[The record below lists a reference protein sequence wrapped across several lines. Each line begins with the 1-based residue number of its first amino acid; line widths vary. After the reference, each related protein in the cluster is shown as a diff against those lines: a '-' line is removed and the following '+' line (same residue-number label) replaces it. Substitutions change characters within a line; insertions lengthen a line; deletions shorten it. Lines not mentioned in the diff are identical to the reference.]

1 MYDVFISFKNTD
13 ENGVRTEDSYI
24 AEQLYESFKSQ
35 GFKVFYSNKVLNEVG
50 AAAYKNAIE
59 EALEESKVLV
69 QIASKLD
76 FLISQWVSYER
87 ESFHNDILSGRK
99 TNACIV
105 PFMKNISGLDVPRS
119 LRNYQTFQIG
129 INSNGEVVDFVR
141 KFLKTED
148 KKESFALHHEE
159 VSLSTGKHL
168 SSYKAEIKSELKRL
182 KIQALNTREPDNN
195 AIKYVLDHMPP
206 KENINILD
214 MGCAYGFVTKDRFS
228 KIPGAKV
235 IGVDRSEKLIEYAK
249 ENSMFENSSY
259 YVLDLEN
266 EEMMDNLEEIME
278 KENIE
283 KFDIIFASLVIH
295 HLKNPNKL
303 LRNVRR
309 ILANDGYIIIRGSD
323 DGSMVTFNDDG
334 LIQKVIDL
342 HLSCDG
348 ISDRLNGR
356 KIYSQLVSSG
366 YKNVKMINW
375 VKEISG
381 MDLDERYEIFVERF
395 SYRRNYIKTLCDKD
409 PYNSANIKKLEEM
422 DFLLSELENKFAED
436 SFWYS
441 EIDFVGVAQKKIKL
455 NLQVKFFLF
464 TKLLQFSNI

>member
-1 MYDVFISFKNTD
+1 MYDIFISFKNLGED
-13 ENGVRTEDSYI
+13 GNRTEDSFL
-24 AEQLYESFKSQ
+24 AEQLYDSFKAQ
-35 GFKVFYSNKVLNEVG
+35 GFNVFYSNKVLNELG
-50 AAAYKNAIE
+50 AAAYKNTIE
-59 EALEESKVLV
+59 EALENSRV
-69 QIASKLD
+69 
-76 FLISQWVSYER
+76 LISIATNLDYLLSKWVSYER

-99 TNACIV
+99 NKACIV

-129 INSNGEVVDFVR
+129 INSNGEVIDFVK

-148 KKESFALHHEE
+148 KKETIALHHEE

-195 AIKYVLDHMPP
+195 AIKYVLEHMPA
-206 KENINILD
+206 KEQINILD

-228 KIPGAKV
+228 KIPNAKV

-249 ENSMFENSSY
+249 ENSMFENASY

-266 EEMMDNLEEIME
+266 EETIDNIEEIME

-309 ILANDGYIIIRGSD
+309 LLAVDGYIIIRGSD
-323 DGSMVTFNDDG
+323 DGSMVTYNDDG

-395 SYRRNYIKTLCDKD
+395 SYRRNYINTLCEKD
-409 PYNSANIKKLEEM
+409 PYNQANVKKLEEM
-422 DFLLSELENKFAED
+422 DYLLSELENKFAEE

-441 EIDFVGVAQKKIKL
+441 EIDFVGVAQKK
-455 NLQVKFFLF
+455 
-464 TKLLQFSNI
+464 

>member
-1 MYDVFISFKNTD
+1 MYDIFISFKNLGED
-13 ENGVRTEDSYI
+13 GNRTEDSLI
-24 AEQLYESFKSQ
+24 AEALYDLLKAQ
-35 GFKVFYSNKVLNEVG
+35 GLRVFYSNKVLNEVG
-50 AAAYKNAIE
+50 AAAYKNKIE
-59 EALEESKVLV
+59 EALENSQVLIS
-69 QIASKLD
+69 IATKLD
-76 FLISQWVSYER
+76 YLLSQWVSYER

-105 PFMKNISGLDVPRS
+105 PFIKNISGLDVPRS

-129 INSNGEVVDFVR
+129 INSNGEVVDFVK
-141 KFLKTED
+141 KFLKQED
-148 KKESFALHHEE
+148 KKESFAIHHEE

-195 AIKYVLDHMPP
+195 AIKYVLDHMPA
-206 KENINILD
+206 KEKINILD

-228 KIPGAKV
+228 KIENAKV
-235 IGVDRSEKLIEYAK
+235 VGVDRSEKLIEYAK
-249 ENSMFENSSY
+249 ENSMFKNSSY

-309 ILANDGYIIIRGSD
+309 VLSNDGYIIIRGSD
-323 DGSMVTFNDDG
+323 DGSMVTFNDEG

-395 SYRRNYIKTLCDKD
+395 SYRRNYIKTLCEKD
-409 PYNSANIKKLEEM
+409 PYNQANIKKLEEM
-422 DFLLSELENKFAED
+422 DFLLSELENKFAEE

-441 EIDFVGVAQKKIKL
+441 EIDFVGVAQKK
-455 NLQVKFFLF
+455 
-464 TKLLQFSNI
+464 

>member
-1 MYDVFISFKNTD
+1 MYDIFISFKNLGED
-13 ENGVRTEDSYI
+13 GNRTEDSLL
-24 AEQLYESFKSQ
+24 AETLYESFKEQ

-50 AAAYKNAIE
+50 AAAYKNTIE
-59 EALEESKVLV
+59 DALENSRVLIS
-69 QIASKLD
+69 IATKLD
-76 FLISQWVSYER
+76 YLLSKWVSYER

-99 TNACIV
+99 NNACIV

-129 INSNGEVVDFVR
+129 INSNGEVVDFVK
-141 KFLKTED
+141 KFLKQED
-148 KKESFALHHEE
+148 KKETFNLHHEE

-195 AIKYVLDHMPP
+195 AIKYVLEHMPA
-206 KENINILD
+206 KEKINILD

-228 KIPGAKV
+228 KIPNAKV
-235 IGVDRSEKLIEYAK
+235 VGIDRSEKLIEYAK

-259 YVLDLEN
+259 YVIDLEN
-266 EEMMDNLEEIME
+266 EETMDNIEEMME

-303 LRNVRR
+303 LRSVRR
-309 ILANDGYIIIRGSD
+309 FLSNDGYIIIRGSD

-395 SYRRNYIKTLCDKD
+395 SYRRNYINTLCEKD
-409 PYNSANIKKLEEM
+409 PYNQANIKKLEEM
-422 DFLLSELENKFAED
+422 DYLLSELENKFAEE

-441 EIDFVGVAQKKIKL
+441 EIDFVGVAQKK
-455 NLQVKFFLF
+455 
-464 TKLLQFSNI
+464 

>member
-1 MYDVFISFKNTD
+1 MYDIFISFKNLGED
-13 ENGVRTEDSYI
+13 GQRTEDSFI

-35 GFKVFYSNKVLNEVG
+35 GFKVFYSNRVLNELG

-59 EALEESKVLV
+59 EALEQSQVLV
-69 QIASKLD
+69 SIATKTDYLTSK
-76 FLISQWVSYER
+76 WVSYER

-99 TNACIV
+99 NNACIV
-105 PFMKNISGLDVPRS
+105 PFIKNITGLEVPRC
-119 LRNYQTFQIG
+119 LRDFQTFQIG
-129 INSNGEVVDFVR
+129 ISSNGEVVDFVK
-141 KFLKTED
+141 KFLRKED
-148 KKESFALHHEE
+148 RKESFGYQKEE
-159 VSLSTGKHL
+159 ISLSTGKHL

-182 KIQALNTREPDNN
+182 KIQAINTREPDQN
-195 AIKYVLDHMPP
+195 AIKYVLEHMPQ
-206 KENINILD
+206 KDKINILD

-228 KIPGAKV
+228 KIENSKV
-235 IGVDRSEKLIEYAK
+235 IGVDRSEKLIDFAK
-249 ENSMFENSSY
+249 ENSMFDNASY

-266 EEMMDNLEEIME
+266 EDMMDNMEEIME

-303 LRNVRR
+303 LRNVRK
-309 ILANDGYIIIRGSD
+309 ILASDGYIIIRGSD
-323 DGSMVTFNDDG
+323 DGSMVTYNDDG
-334 LIQKVIDL
+334 LVQKVIDL

-356 KIYSQLVSSG
+356 KIYSQLISSG
-366 YKNVKMINW
+366 YKNIKMINW

-395 SYRRNYIKTLCDKD
+395 SYRRNYLNTMCERD
-409 PYNSANIKKLEEM
+409 PYNTANIKKLEEM
-422 DFLLSELENKFAED
+422 DFLLNELENKFAED

-441 EIDFVGVAQKKIKL
+441 EIDFVGVAQKK
-455 NLQVKFFLF
+455 
-464 TKLLQFSNI
+464 

>member
-1 MYDVFISFKNTD
+1 
-13 ENGVRTEDSYI
+13 
-24 AEQLYESFKSQ
+24 
-35 GFKVFYSNKVLNEVG
+35 
-50 AAAYKNAIE
+50 
-59 EALEESKVLV
+59 
-69 QIASKLD
+69 
-76 FLISQWVSYER
+76 
-87 ESFHNDILSGRK
+87 
-99 TNACIV
+99 
-105 PFMKNISGLDVPRS
+105 
-119 LRNYQTFQIG
+119 
-129 INSNGEVVDFVR
+129 
-141 KFLKTED
+141 
-148 KKESFALHHEE
+148 
-159 VSLSTGKHL
+159 
-168 SSYKAEIKSELKRL
+168 
-182 KIQALNTREPDNN
+182 
-195 AIKYVLDHMPP
+195 
-206 KENINILD
+206 
-214 MGCAYGFVTKDRFS
+214 
-228 KIPGAKV
+228 
-235 IGVDRSEKLIEYAK
+235 
-249 ENSMFENSSY
+249 
-259 YVLDLEN
+259 
-266 EEMMDNLEEIME
+266 MMDNLEEIME

-409 PYNSANIKKLEEM
+409 PYNSANIKKLEE
-422 DFLLSELENKFAED
+422 SC
-436 SFWYS
+436 
-441 EIDFVGVAQKKIKL
+441 
-455 NLQVKFFLF
+455 
-464 TKLLQFSNI
+464 

>member
-1 MYDVFISFKNTD
+1 MYDIFISFKNLGED
-13 ENGVRTEDSYI
+13 GNRTEDSLI
-24 AEQLYESFKSQ
+24 AEALYDLLKAQ
-35 GFKVFYSNKVLNEVG
+35 GLRVFYSNKVLNEVG
-50 AAAYKNAIE
+50 AAAYKNTIE
-59 EALEESKVLV
+59 EALENSQVLIS
-69 QIASKLD
+69 IATKLD
-76 FLISQWVSYER
+76 YLLSQWVSYER

-105 PFMKNISGLDVPRS
+105 PFIKNISGLDVPRS

-129 INSNGEVVDFVR
+129 INSNGEVVDFVK
-141 KFLKTED
+141 KFLKQED
-148 KKESFALHHEE
+148 KKESFAIHHEE

-195 AIKYVLDHMPP
+195 AIKYVLDHMPA
-206 KENINILD
+206 KEKINILD

-228 KIPGAKV
+228 KIENAKV
-235 IGVDRSEKLIEYAK
+235 VGVDRSEKLIEYAK

-309 ILANDGYIIIRGSD
+309 VLSNDGYIVIRGSD
-323 DGSMVTFNDDG
+323 DGSMVTFNDEG

-395 SYRRNYIKTLCDKD
+395 SYRRNYIKTLCEKD
-409 PYNSANIKKLEEM
+409 PYNQANIKKLEEM
-422 DFLLSELENKFAED
+422 DFLLSELENKFAEE

-441 EIDFVGVAQKKIKL
+441 EIDFVGVAQKK
-455 NLQVKFFLF
+455 
-464 TKLLQFSNI
+464 

>member
-249 ENSMFENSSY
+249 ENSMFENSS
-259 YVLDLEN
+259 
-266 EEMMDNLEEIME
+266 
-278 KENIE
+278 
-283 KFDIIFASLVIH
+283 
-295 HLKNPNKL
+295 
-303 LRNVRR
+303 
-309 ILANDGYIIIRGSD
+309 
-323 DGSMVTFNDDG
+323 TF
-334 LIQKVIDL
+334 LI
-342 HLSCDG
+342 
-348 ISDRLNGR
+348 
-356 KIYSQLVSSG
+356 
-366 YKNVKMINW
+366 
-375 VKEISG
+375 
-381 MDLDERYEIFVERF
+381 
-395 SYRRNYIKTLCDKD
+395 
-409 PYNSANIKKLEEM
+409 
-422 DFLLSELENKFAED
+422 
-436 SFWYS
+436 
-441 EIDFVGVAQKKIKL
+441 
-455 NLQVKFFLF
+455 
-464 TKLLQFSNI
+464 